1 MLLEGKELEG
11 KIGEKGS
18 YSVDVDTTG
27 LIEIKLGG
35 GDLMADGFEGGAYV
49 KLTLMSILEKV
60 AAKTE
65 TQWDDAAVMSI
76 KKILGLVA

>member
-35 GDLMADGFEGGAYV
+35 GDLMVDGFEGGAYV